1 MKAALLS
8 LSLFT
13 LCTAQGLAQAA
24 PKEGQPVDGNRIE
37 RSQTKQRA
45 LFGDVPST
53 STTQP
58 ELMQILRNFTYGD
71 IYTIG
76 NLDDK
81 TRELVTL
88 VVLTTNQTLP
98 QIKAH
103 THAALNVGVS
113 PIEMRE
119 ALYQVAAFIGF
130 PKVINGLEVV
140 DEVLASRGI
149 ALPLE
154 PKATVADHQRLEKGR
169 AIQYPIYGDRMREN
183 LKDLPGSFP
192 EDVPRLLTEWIFG
205 DFYTRDG
212 LDIKTRE
219 LMIFCALAT
228 LGGTERQMASHA
240 VGNLKVGNS
249 KETMVSAMI
258 QALPHVGFPRVLN
271 ALIAIKEAKVDAN

>member
-1 MKAALLS
+1 MYSCREVKTMKAALLS

-37 RSQTKQRA
+37 QSQTKQRA
-45 LFGDVPST
+45 LFGHVPST

-58 ELMQILRNFTYGD
+58 ELMQIIRNFTYGD

-119 ALYQVAAFIGF
+119 ALYHVAASSVF
-130 PKVINGLEVV
+130 
-140 DEVLASRGI
+140 R
-149 ALPLE
+149 
-154 PKATVADHQRLEKGR
+154 R
-169 AIQYPIYGDRMREN
+169 
-183 LKDLPGSFP
+183 
-192 EDVPRLLTEWIFG
+192 
-205 DFYTRDG
+205 
-212 LDIKTRE
+212 
-219 LMIFCALAT
+219 
-228 LGGTERQMASHA
+228 
-240 VGNLKVGNS
+240 
-249 KETMVSAMI
+249 
-258 QALPHVGFPRVLN
+258 
-271 ALIAIKEAKVDAN
+271 